1 LYRYYIKYKV
11 ELQANSKKERSL
23 PCEPLH
29 RWQITGLRQAVLQIW
44 QASVSMQVSRAM
56 HRIGV
61 NSKGCAVAYFEESSA
76 LRYQKK
82 GWQ

>member
-1 LYRYYIKYKV
+1 MQTARTKGLYFATI
-11 ELQANSKKERSL
+11 A
-23 PCEPLH
+23 PIAEP
-29 RWQITGLRQAVLQIW
+29 VLAACCAAMW
-44 QASVSMQVSRAM
+44 QASVSMQVSCAM

-61 NSKGCAVAYFEESSA
+61 NSKGCAVTYFEESPA